1 MNLFDNFNSK
11 LQNKIF
17 SLKSF
22 SLMETI
28 EKDLEGIVDNYKDQH
43 SEILKNKRLK
53 EIEINNLYKNQKI
66 TKEDFFKQHEQIAYE
81 YNTFVL
87 KDKDIIELVDK
98 YKSHENFENVTC
110 KFEESLNGELPNN
123 SININEDN
131 FFFKFNLT
139 EMPRYLFKDVDYETI
154 IDNYNFNIKFMF
166 EEDSFPNECDY
177 ITISIQPVDHLRE
190 EIVFSLDIDSES
202 ATVSKFLINS
212 DKNKFDFQ
220 NEFELIQ
227 KEFLNTIINIDNL
240 LELDTEEVKDLALFR
255 FDISFDLVDEKVYEI
270 FKNGIQQFSTD
281 LKIKKK
287 IINKIINNNKIK

>member
-22 SLMETI
+22 SLMERI

-66 TKEDFFKQHEQIAYE
+66 TKEDFFKQHEKIAYE
-81 YNTFVL
+81 YNTLVL
-87 KDKDIIELVDK
+87 KDKDIIEIVNK
-98 YKSHENFENVTC
+98 YKSHENFENVKC

-177 ITISIQPVDHLRE
+177 ITISIQPVDHVRE

-240 LELDTEEVKDLALFR
+240 LELDTEEVKDLSLFR
-255 FDISFDLVDEKVYEI
+255 FDINFDLVDEKVYEV
-270 FKNGIQQFSTD
+270 FKSGMQQFSTD
-281 LKIKKK
+281 LKVKNKKT
-287 IINKIINNNKIK
+287 INNKLKSNG

>member
-22 SLMETI
+22 SLMERI

-81 YNTFVL
+81 YNTLVL
-87 KDKDIIELVDK
+87 KDKDIIEIVNK
-98 YKSHENFENVTC
+98 YKSHENFENVKC

-190 EIVFSLDIDSES
+190 EIVFSLDIDSQS

-212 DKNKFDFQ
+212 DKNKFEFQ

-255 FDISFDLVDEKVYEI
+255 FDINFDLVDEKVYEV
-270 FKNGIQQFSTD
+270 FKSGMQQFSTD
-281 LKIKKK
+281 LKVKNKK
-287 IINKIINNNKIK
+287 IINNKVKSNG

>member
-22 SLMETI
+22 SLMERI

-81 YNTFVL
+81 YNTLVL
-87 KDKDIIELVDK
+87 KDKDIIEIVNK
-98 YKSHENFENVTC
+98 YKSHENFENVKC
-110 KFEESLNGELPNN
+110 KFEGSLNGELPNN

-255 FDISFDLVDEKVYEI
+255 FDINFDLVDEKVYEV
-270 FKNGIQQFSTD
+270 FKSGMQQFSTD
-281 LKIKKK
+281 LKVKNKKT
-287 IINKIINNNKIK
+287 INNKLKSNS